1 VSVLDLTSSSS
12 GLNRS
17 DSDLSSSQQQQ
28 QVQQQQPSSSLSSS
42 LQQRYSE
49 SQANHEIEKLD
60 DFIQQTSF
68 AMNSVNLGTTTTTTT
83 TTMMGQ
89 LSPASSTVN
98 ENLLEF
104 EETKESKESENK
116 VNDFFQ
122 QTVPTL
128 TATKSSE
135 ERGQSPLNQQQSPL
149 PAAASNQTDSQ
160 KSNPQKRNLAGNI
173 HVSSVVSGFLLYFL
187 FLTFRPFFRNFLHKT
202 KVNLRLVPPLLMPVK
217 ATIALQVNSW
227 LQRLEKLIIVRR
239 ATVVVRMIMII

>member
-1 VSVLDLTSSSS
+1 MDLTSSASS
-12 GLNRS
+12 VLNRS
-17 DSDLSSSQQQQ
+17 DSDLSSSHQQQQ
-28 QVQQQQPSSSLSSS
+28 PQQQQQPSSSSSS
-42 LQQRYSE
+42 SQQRYSE

-68 AMNSVNLGTTTTTTT
+68 AMNSINFGTTTTTTT
-83 TTMMGQ
+83 PATTMMGQ

-104 EETKESKESENK
+104 EETKETKESDNT

-128 TATKSSE
+128 IATRPSE
-135 ERGQSPLNQQQSPL
+135 EKGQSALNQQQSPL

-173 HVSSVVSGFLLYFL
+173 HVSSVVSGFLFFL
-187 FLTFRPFFRNFLHKT
+187 FLTFSSFF
-202 KVNLRLVPPLLMPVK
+202 
-217 ATIALQVNSW
+217 
-227 LQRLEKLIIVRR
+227 
-239 ATVVVRMIMII
+239 